1 MMKSIWGKDPALAAV
16 NLTVIILLFVSII
29 YFGGETAEGPAFSY
43 TFRLDFPEN
52 SAATRNEQIIFHILK
67 ITGYIVGALSLQRVQ
82 LIQKPSA
89 KTGILAAVPFGAA
102 MLILITLLWSR
113 MIINLVVPLLSCME
127 SLFFLWMCRKELN
140 R

>member
-1 MMKSIWGKDPALAAV
+1 MMKSIWGEDPALVAV
-16 NLTVIILLFVSII
+16 NLSVIILLFVSII
-29 YFGGETAEGPAFSY
+29 YFGGETAEGPAFGY
-43 TFRLDFPEN
+43 TFRLDFPET

-67 ITGYIVGALSLQRVQ
+67 ITGYIVGALSLHRVHI
-82 LIQKPSA
+82 IQKPPV

-102 MLILITLLWSR
+102 MLFLITLLWSR

-127 SLFFLWMCRKELN
+127 SLCYLWLCRKELS